1 MVLIEFHSQVL
12 GLHNLL
18 KTIQQLWEVVLC
30 SNVLL
35 FFLNQPTIAFEIFE
49 ENITTADINCTTNIS
64 TPIRTCNIIIDNH
77 LVSLTCDYSTGY
89 QINCTLSVDSVTRS
103 SEVFCRVLNQSTV
116 EAMERAA
123 VLVVDGM
130 ESSKGIVTW
139 EIH

>member
-1 MVLIEFHSQVL
+1 MFQCTAL
-12 GLHNLL
+12 
-18 KTIQQLWEVVLC
+18 
-30 SNVLL
+30 
-35 FFLNQPTIAFEIFE
+35 FLNQPTIAFEIFE

-130 ESSKGIVTW
+130 ESSKGNVTW